1 MTEQEALNELV
12 GIVNGNEQA
21 EPETNEVAEQPA
33 EEAKTEP
40 ATAPEEPKKEE
51 LNIDAIKQTLTD
63 KQALTEALAAKEQS
77 AQEAK
82 PQLEP
87 EKQALLDS
95 LGLGNLDA
103 LKAQMDQITQAQAAQ
118 AEEARRQA
126 VFDKNLAEFK
136 KDYPTIRPD
145 DLAEFAKA
153 HGMSDLL
160 GENYVGW
167 KAVAMGM
174 INVAKSKEKPD
185 EILSGSNASSE
196 LSAFDRAKKGENV
209 SDVEYGAE
217 LLKLAGL

>member
-1 MTEQEALNELV
+1 MTEQEALNELTA
-12 GIVNGNEQA
+12 IVNGNEQA
-21 EPETNEVAEQPA
+21 EPETNEVVEQPT

-40 ATAPEEPKKEE
+40 ATVSDEPKKEE
-51 LNIDAIKQTLTD
+51 LNIDAIKQ
-63 KQALTEALAAKEQS
+63 ALTEALAAKEQS
-77 AQEAK
+77 IQGAK

>member
-1 MTEQEALNELV
+1 MTEQEALNELTA
-12 GIVNGNEQA
+12 IVNGNEQA
-21 EPETNEVAEQPA
+21 EPETNEAAEQPA

-40 ATAPEEPKKEE
+40 AAEPEEPKKEE
-51 LNIDAIKQTLTD
+51 LNIEAIKQ
-63 KQALTEALAAKEQS
+63 AMAEALAAKEQPQEP
-77 AQEAK
+77 AQ
-82 PQLEP
+82 PQLAP

-103 LKAQMDQITQAQAAQ
+103 LKAQMDQISQAQAAQ

>member
-12 GIVNGNEQA
+12 GIVNGDEQV
-21 EPETNEVAEQPA
+21 EPETNEAAQETQEQPKEQVAEQV
-33 EEAKTEP
+33 
-40 ATAPEEPKKEE
+40 ATQEPKKEE
-51 LNIDAIKQTLTD
+51 LNIEAIKQ
-63 KQALTEALAAKEQS
+63 AMAEALAAKEQP
-77 AQEAK
+77 QEPAH
-82 PQLEP
+82 PQLDP

-103 LKAQMDQITQAQAAQ
+103 LKAQMDQISKAQAAQ

>member
-1 MTEQEALNELV
+1 MTEQEALNELTA
-12 GIVNGNEQA
+12 IVNGNEQA
-21 EPETNEVAEQPA
+21 EPETNEVVEQPA
-33 EEAKTEP
+33 EGAKTEP

-51 LNIDAIKQTLTD
+51 LNIDAIKQ
-63 KQALTEALAAKEQS
+63 ALTEALAAKEQS
-77 AQEAK
+77 ARETK

>member
-1 MTEQEALNELV
+1 MTEQEALNELTA
-12 GIVNGNEQA
+12 IVNGNEQA

-33 EEAKTEP
+33 EGAKTEP
-40 ATAPEEPKKEE
+40 AAVSDEPKKEE
-51 LNIDAIKQTLTD
+51 LNIDAI
-63 KQALTEALAAKEQS
+63 
-77 AQEAK
+77 
-82 PQLEP
+82 
-87 EKQALLDS
+87 KQALLDS

-103 LKAQMDQITQAQAAQ
+103 LKAQMDQISQAQAAQ

-145 DLAEFAKA
+145 DLAQFAKA

>member
-51 LNIDAIKQTLTD
+51 LNIEAIKQ
-63 KQALTEALAAKEQS
+63 AMAEALAAKEQPQEP
-77 AQEAK
+77 AQ
-82 PQLEP
+82 PQLAP

-103 LKAQMDQITQAQAAQ
+103 LKAQMDQISQAQAAQ

-185 EILSGSNASSE
+185 EIISGSNASSE

>member
-40 ATAPEEPKKEE
+40 ATVSDEPKKEE
-51 LNIDAIKQTLTD
+51 LNIDAIKQ
-63 KQALTEALAAKEQS
+63 ALTEELAAKEQS
-77 AQEAK
+77 TQGAK

-217 LLKLAGL
+217 LLRLAGL

>member
-12 GIVNGNEQA
+12 SIVNGDEQV
-21 EPETNEVAEQPA
+21 EPETNEVAQEPQEQPA
-33 EEAKTEP
+33 EQP
-40 ATAPEEPKKEE
+40 VATEEPKKEE
-51 LNIDAIKQTLTD
+51 LSIEAIKQ
-63 KQALTEALAAKEQS
+63 AMAAKEQTQEP
-77 AQEAK
+77 AQ
-82 PQLEP
+82 PQLDP

-103 LKAQMDQITQAQAAQ
+103 LKAQMDQISQAQAAQ

>member
-12 GIVNGNEQA
+12 GIVNGDEQV
-21 EPETNEVAEQPA
+21 EPQTSEATQEIQEQPKEQVAEQVA
-33 EEAKTEP
+33 AQ
-40 ATAPEEPKKEE
+40 EPKKEE
-51 LNIDAIKQTLTD
+51 LNIEAIR
-63 KQALTEALAAKEQS
+63 QAMAEALAAKEQPKE
-77 AQEAK
+77 AQ
-82 PQLEP
+82 PQLDP

-95 LGLGNLDA
+95 LGLGNLSE
-103 LKAQMDQITQAQAAQ
+103 LKAQMDQIAQAQAAQ

-145 DLAEFAKA
+145 DLAQFAKT
-153 HGMSDLL
+153 HGISELL
-160 GENYVGW
+160 GENYAGW

-174 INVAKSKEKPD
+174 ISVAKSKEKPD
-185 EILSGSNASSE
+185 EILSGSNASSA
-196 LSAFDRAKKGENV
+196 LSAFDKAKKGENV

>member
-1 MTEQEALNELV
+1 MTEQEALNELTA
-12 GIVNGNEQA
+12 IVNGNEQA
-21 EPETNEVAEQPA
+21 EPETNEAAEQPA

-40 ATAPEEPKKEE
+40 ATVSDEPKKEE
-51 LNIDAIKQTLTD
+51 LNIDAIKQ
-63 KQALTEALAAKEQS
+63 ALTEALAAKEQS
-77 AQEAK
+77 TQGAK

>member
-1 MTEQEALNELV
+1 MTEQEALNELTA
-12 GIVNGNEQA
+12 IVNGNEQA

-40 ATAPEEPKKEE
+40 EEPKKEE
-51 LNIDAIKQTLTD
+51 LNIEAIKQ
-63 KQALTEALAAKEQS
+63 AMAEALAAKEQS
-77 AQEAK
+77 AQGAK

-145 DLAEFAKA
+145 DLAQFAKA

-185 EILSGSNASSE
+185 EIISGSNASSE

>member
-12 GIVNGNEQA
+12 SIVNGDEQI
-21 EPETNEVAEQPA
+21 EPETNEVAQEPQEQPV
-33 EEAKTEP
+33 
-40 ATAPEEPKKEE
+40 ATEEPKKEE
-51 LNIDAIKQTLTD
+51 LSIEAIKQ
-63 KQALTEALAAKEQS
+63 AMAEAMAAKEQTQEP
-77 AQEAK
+77 AQ
-82 PQLEP
+82 PQLDP
-87 EKQALLDS
+87 EKQALLES
-95 LGLGNLDA
+95 LGLGNLSE
-103 LKAQMDQITQAQAAQ
+103 LKNQMDQISQAQVAQ

>member
-21 EPETNEVAEQPA
+21 EPETNEVVEQPV

-40 ATAPEEPKKEE
+40 VAVPDEPKKEE
-51 LNIDAIKQTLTD
+51 LNIDAIKQ
-63 KQALTEALAAKEQS
+63 ALTEALAAKEQPQEP
-77 AQEAK
+77 AQ
-82 PQLEP
+82 PQLAP

>member
-21 EPETNEVAEQPA
+21 EPETNEVVEQPA

-40 ATAPEEPKKEE
+40 VTVSDEPKKEE
-51 LNIDAIKQTLTD
+51 LNIDAIKQ
-63 KQALTEALAAKEQS
+63 ALTEALAAKEQS
-77 AQEAK
+77 TQGAK

>member
-1 MTEQEALNELV
+1 MTEQEALNELTA
-12 GIVNGNEQA
+12 IVNGNEQV
-21 EPETNEVAEQPA
+21 EPETNEAAEQPA
-33 EEAKTEP
+33 EGAKTEP
-40 ATAPEEPKKEE
+40 AVVPDEPKKEE
-51 LNIDAIKQTLTD
+51 LNIDAI

-77 AQEAK
+77 AQETK

-174 INVAKSKEKPD
+174 INVAKGKEKPD

>member
-1 MTEQEALNELV
+1 MTEQEALNELTA
-12 GIVNGNEQA
+12 IVNGNEQA
-21 EPETNEVAEQPA
+21 EPETNEVVEQPA
-33 EEAKTEP
+33 EEAKAEP
-40 ATAPEEPKKEE
+40 ATVSDEPKKEE
-51 LNIDAIKQTLTD
+51 LNIDAIKQ
-63 KQALTEALAAKEQS
+63 ALTEALAAKEQS
-77 AQEAK
+77 TQGVK

-103 LKAQMDQITQAQAAQ
+103 LKAQMDQISQAQAAQ

>member
-1 MTEQEALNELV
+1 MTEQEALNELTA
-12 GIVNGNEQA
+12 IVNGNEQA

-40 ATAPEEPKKEE
+40 ATAPDEPKKEE
-51 LNIDAIKQTLTD
+51 LNIDAIKQ
-63 KQALTEALAAKEQS
+63 ALTEALAAKEQS
-77 AQEAK
+77 TQGVK

>member
-1 MTEQEALNELV
+1 MTEQEALNELTA
-12 GIVNGNEQA
+12 IVNGSEQA
-21 EPETNEVAEQPA
+21 EPETNEVVEQPA

-40 ATAPEEPKKEE
+40 ATVSEEPKKEE
-51 LNIDAIKQTLTD
+51 LSIEAIKQ
-63 KQALTEALAAKEQS
+63 AMAEAMAAKDQPQEP
-77 AQEAK
+77 AQ
-82 PQLEP
+82 PQLDP

-103 LKAQMDQITQAQAAQ
+103 LKAQMDQISQAQAAQ

-145 DLAEFAKA
+145 DLAQFAKA

>member
-12 GIVNGNEQA
+12 SIVNGDDQV

-33 EEAKTEP
+33 EGAKTEP
-40 ATAPEEPKKEE
+40 AVVPDEPKKEE
-51 LNIDAIKQTLTD
+51 LNIDAI

-77 AQEAK
+77 AQETK

>member
-1 MTEQEALNELV
+1 MTEQEALNELTA
-12 GIVNGNEQA
+12 IVNGNEQV

-40 ATAPEEPKKEE
+40 AAVSEEPKKEE
-51 LNIDAIKQTLTD
+51 LNIDAI

-77 AQEAK
+77 AQGAK

-103 LKAQMDQITQAQAAQ
+103 LKAQMDQITQAQ

>member
-21 EPETNEVAEQPA
+21 EPETNEAAEQPA
-33 EEAKTEP
+33 EGAKTEP
-40 ATAPEEPKKEE
+40 AVVPDEPKKEE
-51 LNIDAIKQTLTD
+51 LNIDAI

-77 AQEAK
+77 AQETK

>member
-1 MTEQEALNELV
+1 MTEQEALNELTA
-12 GIVNGNEQA
+12 IVNGNEQA
-21 EPETNEVAEQPA
+21 EPETNEVAQEPQEQP
-33 EEAKTEP
+33 TEQP
-40 ATAPEEPKKEE
+40 VATEEPKKEE
-51 LNIDAIKQTLTD
+51 LSIEAIKQ
-63 KQALTEALAAKEQS
+63 AMAEAMAAKEQPQEP
-77 AQEAK
+77 AQ
-82 PQLEP
+82 PQLAP
-87 EKQALLDS
+87 EKQALLES
-95 LGLGNLDA
+95 LGLGNLSE
-103 LKAQMDQITQAQAAQ
+103 LKNQMDQISQAQAAQ

>member
-1 MTEQEALNELV
+1 MTEQEALNELTA
-12 GIVNGNEQA
+12 IVNGNEQA
-21 EPETNEVAEQPA
+21 EPETNEVAQEPQEQPA
-33 EEAKTEP
+33 EQPIVA
-40 ATAPEEPKKEE
+40 EEPKKEE
-51 LNIDAIKQTLTD
+51 LNIEAIKQTM
-63 KQALTEALAAKEQS
+63 AEALAAKEQP
-77 AQEAK
+77 QEPSQ
-82 PQLEP
+82 PQLAP

-103 LKAQMDQITQAQAAQ
+103 LKAQMDQISQAQAAQ

-145 DLAEFAKA
+145 DLAQFAKA

>member
-1 MTEQEALNELV
+1 MTEQEALNELTA
-12 GIVNGNEQA
+12 IVNGSEQA

-40 ATAPEEPKKEE
+40 ATVSEEPKKEE
-51 LNIDAIKQTLTD
+51 LNIDAIKQ
-63 KQALTEALAAKEQS
+63 ALTEALAAKEQS
-77 AQEAK
+77 TQGAK

-103 LKAQMDQITQAQAAQ
+103 LKAQMDQISQAQAAQ

-145 DLAEFAKA
+145 DLAQFAKA

>member
-1 MTEQEALNELV
+1 MTEQEALNELTA
-12 GIVNGNEQA
+12 IVNGNEQA
-21 EPETNEVAEQPA
+21 EPETNEAAEQPA

-40 ATAPEEPKKEE
+40 VAEPEEPKKEE
-51 LNIDAIKQTLTD
+51 LNIDTI

-77 AQEAK
+77 TQGAK

>member
-51 LNIDAIKQTLTD
+51 LNIDAI

>member
-1 MTEQEALNELV
+1 MTEQEALNELTA
-12 GIVNGNEQA
+12 IVNGNEQA

-40 ATAPEEPKKEE
+40 ATVSDEPKKEE
-51 LNIDAIKQTLTD
+51 LNIDAIKQ
-63 KQALTEALAAKEQS
+63 ALTEALAAKEQS
-77 AQEAK
+77 TQGTK

-145 DLAEFAKA
+145 DLAQFAKA

>member
-1 MTEQEALNELV
+1 MTEQEALNELTA
-12 GIVNGNEQA
+12 IVNGNEQA
-21 EPETNEVAEQPA
+21 EPETNEVVEQPA
-33 EEAKTEP
+33 EGAKTEP

-51 LNIDAIKQTLTD
+51 LNIDAIKQ
-63 KQALTEALAAKEQS
+63 ALTEALAAKEQS
-77 AQEAK
+77 AQGVK

-185 EILSGSNASSE
+185 EILSGSNASS
-196 LSAFDRAKKGENV
+196 
-209 SDVEYGAE
+209 
-217 LLKLAGL
+217 

>member
-21 EPETNEVAEQPA
+21 EPETNEVVEQPA

-40 ATAPEEPKKEE
+40 ATVSDEPKKEE
-51 LNIDAIKQTLTD
+51 LNIDAIKQ
-63 KQALTEALAAKEQS
+63 ALTEALAAKEQS
-77 AQEAK
+77 TQGAK

>member
-12 GIVNGNEQA
+12 SIVNGDDQV
-21 EPETNEVAEQPA
+21 EPETNEVAQEPQEQPA
-33 EEAKTEP
+33 EQVVA
-40 ATAPEEPKKEE
+40 AEEPKKEE
-51 LNIDAIKQTLTD
+51 LSIEAIKQ
-63 KQALTEALAAKEQS
+63 AMAEAMAAKDQPQEP
-77 AQEAK
+77 AQ
-82 PQLEP
+82 PQLDP

-103 LKAQMDQITQAQAAQ
+103 LKAQMDQI
-118 AEEARRQA
+118 
-126 VFDKNLAEFK
+126 FDKILAEFK
-136 KDYPTIRPD
+136 KDYPRIRPD

-209 SDVEYGAE
+209 SDVE
-217 LLKLAGL
+217 

>member
-21 EPETNEVAEQPA
+21 EPETNEVVEQPT

-40 ATAPEEPKKEE
+40 ATVSDEPKKEE
-51 LNIDAIKQTLTD
+51 LNIDAIKQ
-63 KQALTEALAAKEQS
+63 ALTEALAAKEQS
-77 AQEAK
+77 TQGVK